1 MYRSQIGNTQQ
12 REPVIRH
19 DSHGLEGVAIDWVG
33 RKMYWLDRHSKHL
46 DVAELDGRNR
56 KTLKAGIS
64 DPRGLAVHPGT
75 GYLYFTSWHLQVG
88 TIFTKFL
95 VFFSVIILFN
105 RLMQLSKHLYFKLMP
120 LFQSTH
126 RILHP

>member
-1 MYRSQIGNTQQ
+1 MCISLYFHRSQIGNSQH

-19 DSHGLEGVAIDWVG
+19 DSHGLEGIAIDWIG

-64 DPRGLAVHPGT
+64 DPRGLAVC
-75 GYLYFTSWHLQVG
+75 TSWYWL
-88 TIFTKFL
+88 L
-95 VFFSVIILFN
+95 VFYKLAFTGNMSLF
-105 RLMQLSKHLYFKLMP
+105 FV
-120 LFQSTH
+120 
-126 RILHP
+126 

>member
-1 MYRSQIGNTQQ
+1 MRKSFFLVIYVVHLFIKLFFNYRSQIGNTQH

-19 DSHGLEGVAIDWVG
+19 DSHGLEGIAIDWVA

-75 GYLYFTSWHLQVG
+75 GYLYFTSWHLQVN
-88 TIFTKFL
+88 TTP
-95 VFFSVIILFN
+95 
-105 RLMQLSKHLYFKLMP
+105 LS
-120 LFQSTH
+120 
-126 RILHP
+126 IDAG

>member
-1 MYRSQIGNTQQ
+1 MCISLYFHRSQIGNSQH

-19 DSHGLEGVAIDWVG
+19 DSHGLEGIAIDWIG
-33 RKMYWLDRHSKHL
+33 GKMYWLDRHSKHL

-75 GYLYFTSWHLQVG
+75 GYLYFTSWHLQVICHFFLCKLVH
-88 TIFTKFL
+88 TNFIFVKFNA
-95 VFFSVIILFN
+95 LFN
-105 RLMQLSKHLYFKLMP
+105 
-120 LFQSTH
+120 LF
-126 RILHP
+126 IDIFNYI